1 MLLSSVQVNKIWS
14 ELLPGYLIHF
24 YSKWLGNFTEVGSVG
39 SRVSSGFVSSCVSPS
54 QLATRA
60 MSPGGPESN
69 QRGARSSNT
78 AWTEDREWH
87 WMEQEGDWAGACA
100 AMDGSRGD
108 LLVAAIPLCQTR
120 MTGWPP
126 ALLLH
131 LHILPSRIT
140 ASSRRDICHDA
151 AMSMTV
157 PHILRILQLTIS
169 HLLSRP
175 TLMPLLSA

>member
-39 SRVSSGFVSSCVSPS
+39 SRVSSGFVSFCVSPS
-54 QLATRA
+54 QLATTV

-69 QRGARSSNT
+69 QRGAPSSKA
-78 AWTEDREWH
+78 AWTGDREWQC
-87 WMEQEGDWAGACA
+87 MEQKGDWAGACA
-100 AMDGSRGD
+100 AMDGTRGG
-108 LLVAAIPLCQTR
+108 LLVVAIPSYQTR
-120 MTGWPP
+120 MAGLPP

-131 LHILPSRIT
+131 LHILPSHTT
-140 ASSRRDICHDA
+140 ASSRRDSCHDA
-151 AMSMTV
+151 AMPMTV
-157 PHILRILQLTIS
+157 PHILISFQLIIS
-169 HLLSRP
+169 RLLSRP